1 MAEADRLALHGDAVG
16 AVAAYREVIAAEP
29 GSVDARFRLA
39 QILRA
44 GGRGDEAASA
54 LAEALALNP
63 GEPFL
68 YESLGDVLDKLGRHR
83 ESLATYDAGL
93 ARHAGIQSL
102 RNGRWRQ
109 LHQLRRDD
117 LLLQEAERAI
127 ASDPGDGAARY
138 ARALACCGQ
147 GTDAEFRAALERE
160 LRALPGDPILQ
171 GALAKLPR

>member
-44 GGRGDEAASA
+44 GGRGEEAASA